1 VKAENVSVQLPNNI
15 PVGNVWYVTS
25 PTNRE
30 GIKQVIIKLHEV
42 KSPLPYWIK
51 QEMLLYSTKIH
62 I

>member
-1 VKAENVSVQLPNNI
+1 MKAENVSVQLPNNI

-42 KSPLPYWIK
+42 KSPLPY
-51 QEMLLYSTKIH
+51 
-62 I
+62 